1 MISMRLS
8 ECFAG
13 EIIGKLI
20 VIMFC
25 IYIIRLSFQSDL
37 AFVLLDF
44 LLYLL
49 LFDFVSRLFWK

>member
-1 MISMRLS
+1 MRLS

-49 LFDFVSRLFWK
+49 LFDFVPRLFWK

>member
-1 MISMRLS
+1 MQD
-8 ECFAG
+8 

-20 VIMFC
+20 AIMFC

-37 AFVLLDF
+37 VFVLLDF

-49 LFDFVSRLFWK
+49 FDLTVPVYSGNNYQI